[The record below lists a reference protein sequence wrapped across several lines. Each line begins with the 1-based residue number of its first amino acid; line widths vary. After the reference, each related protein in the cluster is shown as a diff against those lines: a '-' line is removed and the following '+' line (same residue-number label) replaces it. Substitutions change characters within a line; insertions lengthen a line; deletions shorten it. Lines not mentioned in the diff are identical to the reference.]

1 LIHGQLLTFDCWRL
15 LNSQGNS
22 PAFIGL
28 SKHVSLASPQA
39 NTFKGTTAM
48 TTQTSKVA
56 IVIGASRGIGAVI
69 AKQLASEG
77 FAVAINY
84 ANSATGA
91 SKLVVELRQAGHQA
105 IAIKADVASADDV
118 RRLFDETEAQLG
130 KVDVLVN
137 NAGILKVMPL
147 AQHTD
152 ELFDQNFNIHTR
164 GTFNALR
171 EAATRLNSGGRIINF
186 SSSTVGMNLPGYA
199 VYIASKAAVESLT
212 QVFAKEMRGRN
223 ITVNAVAPGPVATD
237 LFLHGKSE
245 EQIQTFAKMAPLERL
260 AQPEDIAR
268 VVSFLVGPESAW
280 VNGQILRVNGGLV

>member
-1 LIHGQLLTFDCWRL
+1 
-15 LNSQGNS
+15 
-22 PAFIGL
+22 
-28 SKHVSLASPQA
+28 
-39 NTFKGTTAM
+39 M
-48 TTQTSKVA
+48 TQQTSKVA
-56 IVIGASRGIGAVI
+56 LVTGASRGIGAVI

-84 ANSATGA
+84 ASSASEA

-105 IAIKADVASADDV
+105 MAVKADVANAGDV
-118 RRLFDETEAQLG
+118 QRMFDETEAQLG
-130 KVDVLVN
+130 MIDVLVN
-137 NAGILKVMPL
+137 NAGILKVLPL

-152 ELFDQNFNIHTR
+152 ELFEKNFNIHAR
-164 GTFNALR
+164 GTFNTLR

-223 ITVNAVAPGPVATD
+223 ITVNAVAPGPVATE

-245 EQIQTFAKMAPLERL
+245 EQTQTFAKMPPLERL
-260 AQPEDIAR
+260 AQPEDISR
-268 VVSFLVGPESAW
+268 VVSFLVGPDSAW
-280 VNGQILRVNGGLV
+280 VNGQVLRVNGGLV